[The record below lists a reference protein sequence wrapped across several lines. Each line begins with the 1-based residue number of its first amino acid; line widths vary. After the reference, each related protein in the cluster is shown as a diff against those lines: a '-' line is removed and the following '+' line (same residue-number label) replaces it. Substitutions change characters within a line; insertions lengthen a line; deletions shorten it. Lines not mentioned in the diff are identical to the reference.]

1 MTAFCSIYKLFLS
14 EFNCIKSWWIYDEIS
29 YFFLLWTVGMYLI
42 RKMIKEK
49 VQASYKEG
57 INCLWCPLQNTSLG
71 KLKTGGQHRLQEVIN
86 QTHSNNKI
94 WVTNQQHNY
103 SSHTMTKYC
112 LRLKCLGTHD
122 SNLSFTISQ
131 FAHTHVHQVSEAI
144 WLSHPLLPTSLP
156 ALNPSQHQGL
166 FQWVNSSQPVA
177 KMLELQLQPQYF
189 QWEFR
194 VDLL

>member
-1 MTAFCSIYKLFLS
+1 MISSSKH
-14 EFNCIKSWWIYDEIS
+14 KS
-29 YFFLLWTVGMYLI
+29 
-42 RKMIKEK
+42 
-49 VQASYKEG
+49 
-57 INCLWCPLQNTSLG
+57 G
-71 KLKTGGQHRLQEVIN
+71 KKTGGQHGLQELIN
-86 QTHSNNKI
+86 QTHNSNKM

-103 SSHTMTKYC
+103 SNHTRTKYC
-112 LRLKCLGTHD
+112 LRLKCLGMHD

-144 WLSHPLLPTSLP
+144 QLSHPLLPTCLP
-156 ALNPSQHQGL
+156 ALNLSQHQGL